1 MNNSNLERQFM
12 FDGTWIPVTATMN
25 GEALPVEVLQSTR
38 VLFTG
43 EKYLATVNDIRD
55 YGTFKWDVAAKP
67 PTVTI
72 TGVEGPNA
80 GRTMLA
86 IYQFDHDRLTV
97 CYDLQGLAFPTE
109 FKAEAGS
116 GLYLVTYRR
125 MKRITGLG
133 GVFFKA
139 QNSAVLRAWYQ
150 QHLGIQTDDYGGGT
164 FGTSFNWREYDEPE
178 TVGNT
183 IWSIFARASN
193 YFDQPLMLNY
203 RVENLDAVLDEL
215 RAAGVWLDDKR
226 EDSEYGRFA
235 WIKDGEGNRIE
246 LWQPPKGEVCA

>member
-1 MNNSNLERQFM
+1 M
-12 FDGTWIPVTATMN
+12 FDGTWIPIAATMN
-25 GEALPVEVLQSTR
+25 GAALPVEILQRTR

-43 EKYLATVNDIRD
+43 DKYMATANETHDH
-55 YGTFKWDVAAKP
+55 GTIVWDAAANP
-67 PTVTI
+67 PTVTV

-86 IYQFDHDRLTV
+86 IYRHEARAEGDHLTV
-97 CYDLQGLAFPTE
+97 CYDLQGREFPAE
-109 FKAEAGS
+109 FSAPADS
-116 GLYLVTYRR
+116 GRYLVTYRR

-139 QNSAVLRAWYQ
+139 QDSATLRDWYQ
-150 QHLGIQTDDYGGGT
+150 RHLGIQADSYGGGT
-164 FGTSFNWREYDEPE
+164 FGTSFNWRDYDNPSVTGS
-178 TVGNT
+178 TV
-183 IWSIFARASN
+183 WSIFTRESN

-215 RAAGVWLDDKR
+215 RAEGVWIDDKR
-226 EDSEYGRFA
+226 EDGDFGRFA

-246 LWQPPKGEVCA
+246 LWQPPAEGTC